1 MIVVD
6 SSVWIAN
13 LRNQPVAAVR
23 TLRDPAIADEILI
36 GNIVLTEVLQGHAMR
51 STRPG
56 SKPD

>member
-1 MIVVD
+1 
-6 SSVWIAN
+6 
-13 LRNQPVAAVR
+13 VAAVR

-56 SKPD
+56 SKPE